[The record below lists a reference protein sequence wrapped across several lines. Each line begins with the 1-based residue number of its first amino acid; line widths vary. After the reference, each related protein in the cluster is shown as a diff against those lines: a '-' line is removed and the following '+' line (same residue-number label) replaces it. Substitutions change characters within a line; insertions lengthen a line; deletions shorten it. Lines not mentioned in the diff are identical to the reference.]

1 MTIQELQQQR
11 RWVLW
16 KLETVNGKQTK
27 VPYQPNG
34 RKAMANNPTTWST
47 YAECAAVVSQFSGV
61 GVTLG
66 DGVFGVDID
75 KCCDAVTGKF
85 TPESREIVMGLDSYG
100 EYSPS
105 GTGCHIFCLG
115 EMPEKYRGV
124 NTGKKGDSIV
134 RSIPGCKQI
143 ELKASGF
150 YFTYS
155 ARHLSKTPVDLMLR
169 QEQINALCDRV
180 ASVSQSKTGTGL
192 VVACD
197 AEAKYRKLMAGD
209 LSDFNS
215 DYSRADLALCNIL
228 ARKHNN
234 NFFKID
240 EAWLSSPLYRE
251 KLERDDYRSAT
262 ILKAIK
268 GEPVFEDTEEP
279 IEDDGVDEYLV
290 ESLGSSYEGW
300 FPAGDVSLVGGS
312 SGSGKT
318 YWVMTLL
325 EKVRQGAD
333 VWGHKSVVRDYRVLM
348 HDRGAKG
355 MRRTLNAL
363 GLSADAKERVI
374 RLTRNQQ
381 QLKPAEVL
389 EACVDR
395 NPGVQAWFIE
405 GLDMWFPDVLKMNIV
420 APLLDDLQRVATRR
434 NVAVVATV
442 GAPKEKTAVGR
453 DSERYHGRDALF
465 GSAALARKAETVV
478 LISKTDMDDENSPRQ
493 YSVLPRNGRAERFW
507 MSFANGALVLVDRPE
522 PSVQVHKG
530 PPSKADTLK
539 RNVLA
544 KFKPGE
550 RVFYS
555 PVLGVAEKTY
565 YNWIRVATAEGVLEH
580 RDGHGGGYFVPAHG
594 IGG

>member
-1 MTIQELQQQR
+1 MTITELQQQK

-34 RKAMANNPTTWST
+34 RKAKANDPATWRT

-61 GVTLG
+61 GVALG
-66 DGVFGVDID
+66 DGIFGVDID

-85 TPESREIVMGLDSYG
+85 TAESRVIVIALDSYS

-105 GTGCHIFCLG
+105 GTGCHVFCVG
-115 EMPEKYRGV
+115 EMPEKYRGI

-134 RSIPGCKQI
+134 RAIPGCKQI

-155 ARHLSKTPVDLMLR
+155 AWHLTKTPAELMPR

-180 ASVSQSKTGTGL
+180 AAITQSKASTGL
-192 VVACD
+192 VVSSD
-197 AEAKYRKLMAGD
+197 AEDKYRKLMAGD
-209 LSDFNS
+209 FS
-215 DYSRADLALCNIL
+215 DYADDMSRADLGLLNIL
-228 ARKHNN
+228 ARKLNN
-234 NFFKID
+234 NFFKMD
-240 EAWLSSPLYRE
+240 EAWLASPLYRE
-251 KLERDDYRSAT
+251 KLEREDYRSAT

-268 GEPVFEDTEEP
+268 GETVFEDTEEL

-290 ESLGSSYEGW
+290 ESIGAGHEGW
-300 FPAGDVSLVGGS
+300 FPAGDISLVGGS

-325 EKVRQGAD
+325 EKVRRGAE
-333 VWGHKSVVRDYRVLM
+333 VWGHKTAARDYRVLM

-374 RLTRNQQ
+374 RLSRKQQ
-381 QLKPAEVL
+381 VLKPAEVL
-389 EACVDR
+389 EACIDR
-395 NPGVQAWFIE
+395 TPGVQAWFIE
-405 GLDMWFPDVLKMNIV
+405 GLDMWFPDVLKMNVV
-420 APLLDDLQRVATRR
+420 APLLDDLQRVATRK
-434 NVAVVATV
+434 NVAVIATV
-442 GAPKEKTAVGR
+442 GAPKEKTAAGK

-478 LISKTDMDDENSPRQ
+478 LISKTDVDDENSPRQ

-507 MSFANGALVLVDRPE
+507 MSYTDGVLVLVDRPE
-522 PSVQVHKG
+522 PKEREHKG
-530 PPSKADTLK
+530 PPSKTALLE
-539 RNVLA
+539 RNVFSRFL
-544 KFKPGE
+544 PGQ
-550 RVFYS
+550 RIFYS
-555 PVLGVAEKTY
+555 AELGVCEKTY
-565 YNWIRVATAEGVLEH
+565 RNWLLFAVDAGRVERRIGT
-580 RDGHGGGYFVPAHG
+580 GGGYFIAG
-594 IGG
+594 TTA

>member
-1 MTIQELQQQR
+1 
-11 RWVLW
+11 
-16 KLETVNGKQTK
+16 
-27 VPYQPNG
+27 
-34 RKAMANNPTTWST
+34 
-47 YAECAAVVSQFSGV
+47 
-61 GVTLG
+61 
-66 DGVFGVDID
+66 VDID

-85 TPESREIVMGLDSYG
+85 SPESREIVIGLDSYG

-105 GTGCHIFCLG
+105 GTGCHVFCLG
-115 EMPEKYRGV
+115 DMPEKYRGV

-134 RSIPGCKQI
+134 RAIPGCKQI

-155 ARHLSKTPVDLMLR
+155 ARHLSKTPADLMPR
-169 QEQINALCDRV
+169 QERINALCDRV
-180 ASVSQSKTGTGL
+180 AAIQQSKPGVGL
-192 VVACD
+192 VVPCD
-197 AEAKYRKLMAGD
+197 AEEKYRKLMVGD
-209 LSDFNS
+209 LSDFNG

-234 NFFKID
+234 NFFKVD
-240 EAWLSSPLYRE
+240 EAWLASPLYRE

-262 ILKAIK
+262 IMKAIK
-268 GEPVFEDTEEP
+268 GEPIFTADDEDVL
-279 IEDDGVDEYLV
+279 EDDGVDEYLID
-290 ESLGSSYEGW
+290 SLGSGFEGW
-300 FPAGDVSLVGGS
+300 FPAGDISLVGGS

-325 EKVRQGAD
+325 EKVRQGAE
-333 VWGHKSVVRDYRVLM
+333 VWGHKATARDYRVLM

-374 RLTRNQQ
+374 RLTKTQQ
-381 QLKPAEVL
+381 ALKPAEVL
-389 EACVDR
+389 EACIDR
-395 NPGVQAWFIE
+395 TPGVQAWFIE

-442 GAPKEKTAVGR
+442 GAPKEKTATGR

-478 LISKTDMDDENSPRQ
+478 LISKTDMDDENSARQ

-507 MSFANGALVLVDRPE
+507 MSFTNGVLVLVDRPAE
-522 PSVQVHKG
+522 IGRVHIG
-530 PPSKADTLK
+530 PPSKAGVLRT
-539 RNVLA
+539 NVLA
-544 KFKPGE
+544 RFKPGE
-550 RVFYS
+550 RLVYS
-555 PVLGVAEKTY
+555 PDLGASQKTY
-565 YNWIRVATAEGVLEH
+565 YDWLKTAVAEGVLEH
-580 RDGHGGGYFVPAHG
+580 RAGIGRLGGYFMPKAHG
-594 IGG
+594 VVAGSTTTAATATV

>member
-1 MTIQELQQQR
+1 MAITIDDLKQQR

-16 KLETVNGKQTK
+16 RLERVNGKETK
-27 VPYQPNG
+27 VPYQPTG
-34 RKAMANNPTTWST
+34 RKAMANNPATWYG
-47 YAECAAVVSQFSGV
+47 YAECLAVVSQFSGV
-61 GVTLG
+61 GLTLG
-66 DGVFGVDID
+66 NGVFGVDID

-85 TPESREIVMGLDSYG
+85 TPESREIVIGLDSYG

-105 GTGCHIFCLG
+105 GTGCHVFCLG
-115 EMPEKYRGV
+115 DMPEKYRGV
-124 NTGKKGDSIV
+124 TTGKKGDAIV
-134 RSIPGCKQI
+134 RTIPGAKQI
-143 ELKASGF
+143 ELKGTGF

-155 ARHLSKTPVDLMLR
+155 ARHLSKTPKGLMPR
-169 QEQINALCDRV
+169 QPQINALCERIATLKSADN
-180 ASVSQSKTGTGL
+180 TG
-192 VVACD
+192 VVLSGD
-197 AEAKYRKLMAGD
+197 GNEEEKYTRLMAGD
-209 LSDFNS
+209 LGDFNG

-228 ARKHNN
+228 ARRHNN

-240 EAWLSSPLYRE
+240 EAWLASPLYRE
-251 KLERDDYRSAT
+251 KLDRTDYRSAT
-262 ILKAIK
+262 IMKAIK

-279 IEDDGVDEYLV
+279 IEDDGVDEYVV
-290 ESLGSSYEGW
+290 ESLGKGHEGW

-325 EKVRQGAD
+325 EKVRQGTE
-333 VWGHKSVVRDYRVLM
+333 VWGHKSIARDYRVLM

-363 GLSADAKERVI
+363 GLSTEAKERVI
-374 RLTRNQQ
+374 RLTRKQQ
-381 QLKPAEVL
+381 ALKPAEVL
-389 EACVDR
+389 DACIDR
-395 NPGVQAWFIE
+395 DPGVRAWFIE

-434 NVAVVATV
+434 DVAVVATV
-442 GAPKEKTAVGR
+442 GAPKEKTAAGK

-507 MSFANGALVLVDRPE
+507 MSYTDGGLVMVDRPE
-522 PSVQVHKG
+522 PKERVYKG
-530 PPSKADTLK
+530 PPSKADLL
-539 RNVLA
+539 RANVMA
-544 KFKPGE
+544 QFKPGE

-555 PVLGVAEKTY
+555 PSLEVSEKTY
-565 YNWIRVATAEGVLEH
+565 YHWLRVAVTNRVIEH
-580 RDGHGGGYFVPAHG
+580 RGGQGGGYFVPTT
-594 IGG
+594 

>member
-1 MTIQELQQQR
+1 MTIAELQKQK

-16 KLETVNGKQTK
+16 KLEAVNGKQTK

-34 RKAMANNPTTWST
+34 RKAMANNPATWQT
-47 YAECAAVVSQFSGV
+47 YAACAAVVSHFSGV

-66 DGVFGVDID
+66 DGIFGVDID

-85 TPESREIVMGLDSYG
+85 TAESREIVIGLDSYS

-105 GTGCHIFCLG
+105 GTGCHVFCVG
-115 EMPEKYRGV
+115 EMPEKYRGF

-134 RSIPGCKQI
+134 RAIPGCKQI

-155 ARHLSKTPVDLMLR
+155 AWHLTKTPADLMPR

-180 ASVSQSKTGTGL
+180 AAITQSKAGANL
-192 VVACD
+192 VVSAD
-197 AEAKYRKLMAGD
+197 SEEKYRKLMAGD

-215 DYSRADLALCNIL
+215 DYSRADLALCNFL
-228 ARKHNN
+228 ARKFSN

-240 EAWLSSPLYRE
+240 EAWLASPLNRE
-251 KLERDDYRSAT
+251 KLERTDYRSAT

-268 GEPVFEDTEEP
+268 GETVFEDSEDEL

-290 ESLGSSYEGW
+290 ESLGAGHEGW
-300 FPAGDVSLVGGS
+300 FPAGDISLIGGS

-325 EKVRQGAD
+325 EKVRRGGD
-333 VWGHKSVVRDYRVLM
+333 VWGHKTAARDYRVLM

-374 RLTRNQQ
+374 RLSRKQQ
-381 QLKPAEVL
+381 ALKPAEVL
-389 EACVDR
+389 EACIDR
-395 NPGVQAWFIE
+395 TPGVQAWFIE
-405 GLDMWFPDVLKMNIV
+405 GLDMWFPDVLKMNVV
-420 APLLDDLQRVATRR
+420 APLLDDLQRLATRK
-434 NVAVVATV
+434 NVAVIATV
-442 GAPKEKTAVGR
+442 GAPKEKTAAGK

-507 MSFANGALVLVDRPE
+507 MSYTDGALLLVDRPE
-522 PSVQVHKG
+522 TKELDRKSGK
-530 PPSKADTLK
+530 SDLLK

-544 KFKPGE
+544 RYKPGE
-550 RVFYS
+550 RVVYT
-555 PVLGVAEKTY
+555 PLLGVSRPFY
-565 YNWIRVATAEGVLEH
+565 YDWAKLAVADGLIEQREGMYWMPTERATA
-580 RDGHGGGYFVPAHG
+580 
-594 IGG
+594 